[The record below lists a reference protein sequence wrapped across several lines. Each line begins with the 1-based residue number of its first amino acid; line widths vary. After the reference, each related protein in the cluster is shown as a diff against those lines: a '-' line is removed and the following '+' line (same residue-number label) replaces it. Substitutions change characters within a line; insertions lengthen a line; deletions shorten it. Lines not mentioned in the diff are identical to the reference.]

1 MKQQK
6 ILLVAHGLW
15 NKNVNK
21 IQLKTGKKSLLID
34 VEKQPDVS
42 LDVFPTPQ

>member
-6 ILLVAHGLW
+6 IPLVAHGLW

-21 IQLKTGKKSLLID
+21 IQLKTGKKI
-34 VEKQPDVS
+34 PAN
-42 LDVFPTPQ
+42 